1 MSKLTHKQQAFV
13 DAYCGPSKGN
23 ATDAARRAGYKG
35 SDGTLQSVGAAN
47 VLKPVIAD
55 AIASRAA
62 QVASARILTIEQ
74 MQEMLSD
81 LAAQAASNG
90 DAQIAINAIK
100 ELGKMRGAYI
110 DRKEIT
116 VAAQVSSTTKVDV
129 SKLSKETLLEL
140 AQAKRDV

>member
-35 SDGTLQSVGAAN
+35 TDRALQVMGAN
-47 VLKPVIAD
+47 NISKPIIAA
-55 AIASRAA
+55 AIAARAA
-62 QVASARILTIEQ
+62 QVASSRIMTIEQ

-90 DAQIAINAIK
+90 ESQIAINAIK

-110 DRKEIT
+110 ERKEIT
-116 VAAQVSSTTKVDV
+116 VAAQVDTTTKVDV

-140 AQAKRDV
+140 ARAKRDV

>member
-35 SDGTLQSVGAAN
+35 SDNTLRVVGGEN
-47 VLKPVIAD
+47 MLKPAVAS

-62 QVASARILTIEQ
+62 QVASARIMTIEQ

-116 VAAQVSSTTKVDV
+116 VAAQVDTTTKVDV